1 MPCKC
6 HKILRIY
13 CSFKILITLLY
24 QDHHSFY
31 LLYSLSYLIF
41 MNRHSHDEYE
51 VKTKVVTLSTSSNQ
65 TSLLIRELNT
75 NNLTMKEKN

>member
-1 MPCKC
+1 
-6 HKILRIY
+6 
-13 CSFKILITLLY
+13 
-24 QDHHSFY
+24 
-31 LLYSLSYLIF
+31 

-75 NNLTMKEKN
+75 NNLTMKEKIRIKYVSEQFLSYCCLL